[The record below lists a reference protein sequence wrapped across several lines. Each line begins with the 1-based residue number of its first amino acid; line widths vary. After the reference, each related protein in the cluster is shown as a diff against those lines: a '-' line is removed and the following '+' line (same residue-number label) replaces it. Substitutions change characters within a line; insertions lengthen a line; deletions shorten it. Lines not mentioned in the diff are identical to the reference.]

1 MAALDKKKKK
11 LSLDSCSYVK
21 CKFKQWKS
29 NTDLIQFFKLHNL
42 MENVIQYMSS
52 ISGGSRQLAGNS
64 QDITTLTN
72 IILKIIFST

>member
-1 MAALDKKKKK
+1 MVALDKKK
-11 LSLDSCSYVK
+11 LSLDPCSYVK

>member
-1 MAALDKKKKK
+1 MVALDKKKK

-52 ISGGSRQLAGNS
+52 ISGGSW
-64 QDITTLTN
+64 
-72 IILKIIFST
+72 